1 MKVLELLEIAKKN
14 KRADEKGVGPIG
26 SALFAIHI
34 QLLWEWKK
42 SNAAKNFGERLLK
55 SMRDAV

>member
-26 SALFAIHI
+26 SAPFAIHI

-42 SNAAKNFGERLLK
+42 CNAAKNFGERRMK
-55 SMRDAV
+55 SMIGTV

>member
-26 SALFAIHI
+26 SAPFAIRI

-42 SNAAKNFGERLLK
+42 FNEAKNFGERRME
-55 SMRDAV
+55 SMRGAV

>member
-26 SALFAIHI
+26 SALFAIHT
-34 QLLWEWKK
+34 QLFWEWKK
-42 SNAAKNFGERLLK
+42 YNAAKNFGERRME

>member
-26 SALFAIHI
+26 SAPFAIHI

-42 SNAAKNFGERLLK
+42 FNAAKNFGERRMK
-55 SMRDAV
+55 SMIGAV

>member
-26 SALFAIHI
+26 SAPFAIHI
-34 QLLWEWKK
+34 QLFWEWKQF
-42 SNAAKNFGERLLK
+42 NAARNFRERRMK
-55 SMRDAV
+55 SMIGAV

>member
-1 MKVLELLEIAKKN
+1 MKVLELLEIAQKN

-26 SALFAIHI
+26 SAPFAIRI

-42 SNAAKNFGERLLK
+42 FNEAKNFGERRMK
-55 SMRDAV
+55 FMIGTV

>member
-26 SALFAIHI
+26 SAPFAIHI

-42 SNAAKNFGERLLK
+42 SNAPKNFRERRMK
-55 SMRDAV
+55 SMIGAV